1 MFKQYRVPIGYSIVL
16 KICPQMDNWIDFLVP
31 MVTQCPQDVG
41 ILDCFS
47 SNDECLLVANSC
59 WLTNSHQP

>member
-1 MFKQYRVPIGYSIVL
+1 
-16 KICPQMDNWIDFLVP
+16 MDNWIEFLVP

-47 SNDECLLVANSC
+47 SNDERLLVAHSC
-59 WLTNSHQP
+59 LLTNSHQP